1 MRSYVVGICI
11 IWKDVVAPFYQCT
24 QSRCCASLVHVVKVT
39 YSFNIKIGSQACL
52 LATPFQLNLI
62 DFIFLNFNFVLFVT
76 FLLSSSIFLRVGSLK
91 ISTDQNIK
99 VFNFKFDLAAS
110 TRRTFLPRLGKE
122 PGILRLVWQLISK
135 YF

>member
-11 IWKDVVAPFYQCT
+11 IWKDVVAPFYQGT

-76 FLLSSSIFLRVGSLK
+76 FLLSSSIWVGSLK

-110 TRRTFLPRLGKE
+110 TRRTFLPRL
-122 PGILRLVWQLISK
+122 VWQL
-135 YF
+135 